1 MAGVPGSL
9 TRAVILRT
17 PDERFRNLP
26 AYPFAPHYVSVNGAR
41 MHYVDEGR
49 GEPILCLH
57 GEPSWSFLYRKMIP
71 PLAEAH
77 RVIAPDFFGF
87 GKSEKFTERSEYSF
101 QMHRDSLVAFMDQ
114 LRLDHIT
121 LVCQDWG
128 GLIGLRVAGEM
139 PGRFARLV
147 IMNTALGTGEP
158 PGPGFMAW
166 RAYMAKNPD
175 LDVAGLFARA
185 IVQEACKTPEV
196 LAAYAA
202 PFPDRS
208 YKEGVHAFP
217 MLVPITPDDPGAAES
232 REARAVLSRWTKPC
246 LLMFS
251 DKDPVLGLPAGRVFE
266 QLIPSAGRMIEIRDA
281 GHFLQEDKGEE
292 LAQHVRAFLRA
303 HPRA

>member
-1 MAGVPGSL
+1 M
-9 TRAVILRT
+9 TIIRT
-17 PDERFRNLP
+17 PEERFHDLP
-26 AYPFAPHYVSVNGAR
+26 GYPFPPHYATINGAR

-49 GEPILCLH
+49 GDPILCLH
-57 GEPSWSFLYRKMIP
+57 GEPSWSFLYRRMIP
-71 PLAEAH
+71 PLAARH
-77 RVIAPDFFGF
+77 RVVAPDFFGF
-87 GKSEKFTERSEYSF
+87 GKSDKFTERAEYSF
-101 QMHRDSLVAFMDQ
+101 QMHRDSVVALMDQ
-114 LRLDHIT
+114 LHLDRIT

-128 GLIGLRVAGEM
+128 GLIGLRLAGEM
-139 PGRFARLV
+139 PDRFARLV

-166 RAYMAKNPD
+166 REYMAKTPD
-175 LDVAGLFARA
+175 LDVAALFRRA
-185 IVQEACKTPEV
+185 LVQEHAKTPEI

-202 PFPDRS
+202 PFPDRR

-232 REARAVLSRWTKPC
+232 RRAREVLARWTKPC

-266 QLIPSAGRMIEIRDA
+266 RLIPSAGPMVVIRDA

-292 LAQHVRAFLRA
+292 LVERILAFLEA
-303 HPRA
+303 NP